1 MPSQMSRNPNAP
13 PPIDA
18 RSGFCPETK
27 IYHSLRSPVP
37 LPQETALLSV
47 TDYVFSLI
55 NSFPPP
61 PTVSAL
67 VDGDTGRRISSSQLI
82 SRTESLAS
90 SLRRELGLRKGDAAY
105 ILAPN
110 SVNIPILYLSLL
122 SLGVVLSPA
131 NPASSER
138 EILHQLQLSKP
149 RIAFATSAVAHK
161 IPPTIKIVL
170 LDSLEFES
178 LAAETRSGESEPRT
192 SVSQS
197 DPAAILYSSGTTG
210 ATKGVILTHRN
221 FTYTVALGH
230 AVRTARKTPA
240 VVLATVPFFHV
251 YGFVF
256 AVRAVALG
264 ETVVSMERVEMRK
277 MLKAIED
284 NRITHVAAAPPLV
297 VAMVKEDRKVVDG
310 YDLSSLE
317 VVACGGAPL
326 GRDVAAQLTAQFPRV
341 SLVQA
346 YGLTESTGR
355 VFSTVG
361 PTESKVG
368 GATGKLTPETE
379 AKIVDPETG
388 IPLPPGKGGEIW
400 VRGPSIMKGYVGDE
414 EATARSLDAEGW
426 LKTGDL
432 CYIDD
437 QGFLFVVD
445 RIKELIKCRGYQVA
459 PSELEHLLQSHPD
472 ILEAAVVPLPDE
484 RAGQVPIAFVVRQ
497 NGSTIS
503 ELQVKEYI
511 AKQVAPYKR
520 LHRVLFTESLPKN
533 AQGKLLR
540 KDLTRLA
547 MSPAKL

>member
-18 RSGFCPETK
+18 MSGFCPETK

-37 LPQETALLSV
+37 LPQETAPLSV

-55 NSFPPP
+55 NSFPSP

-264 ETVVSMERVEMRK
+264 ETLVSMERVEMRK

-284 NRITHVAAAPPLV
+284 HRITHVAAAPPLV
-297 VAMVKEDRKVVDG
+297 VAMVKADRKVVDG

-326 GRDVAAQLTAQFPRV
+326 GRDVAAQLTARFPGV

-388 IPLPPGKGGEIW
+388 
-400 VRGPSIMKGYVGDE
+400 YVGDE
-414 EATARSLDAEGW
+414 EATARTLDAEGW

-437 QGFLFVVD
+437 EGFLFVVD

-459 PSELEHLLQSHPD
+459 PSELEHLLVSHPD